1 MIIGFPKRTLL
12 ALPRA
17 FKRAGGVEPL
27 ANARVER
34 ARPERTSPL
43 GAFNNMM
50 ERQAELIL
58 RQLGE

>member
-17 FKRAGGVEPL
+17 DRR
-27 ANARVER
+27 RVQNEKLV
-34 ARPERTSPL
+34 APRPRL
-43 GAFNNMM
+43 GLFAAFATMM

-58 RQLGE
+58 RGLGE